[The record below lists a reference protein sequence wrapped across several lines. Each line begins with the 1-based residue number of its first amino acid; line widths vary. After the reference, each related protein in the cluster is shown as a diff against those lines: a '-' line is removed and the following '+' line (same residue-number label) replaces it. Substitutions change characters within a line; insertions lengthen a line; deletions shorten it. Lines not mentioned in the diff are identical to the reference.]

1 MKRKLKIYWICEE
14 ISKTHR
20 ERALAISERGFE
32 LHFFQTHQD
41 LIARVKEERVSIVM
55 VDDRIP
61 TDKAKA
67 LIDVMLMTPELQGVR
82 FILSV
87 ISGNQAIADHAAA
100 SAFRDLIPMAL
111 SDKTWINR
119 VVYSSSRQPLKWPL
133 DHPRISI
140 PSLAKIAIPGRIVWI
155 SPQRVLI
162 EARMRPEPETS
173 LAFTGAFAQA
183 IGAKSISLTVV
194 EHRHSGLVYRFSDA
208 MLCSWA
214 VSEETYEK
222 AQSVLADMKDHCL
235 GPRCRIFLAS
245 SSPSV
250 RQTLAK
256 IFDPNRFDLNF
267 ALQKQSIVDEPKYFS
282 PDVIFIDSAFFGPE
296 QINFI
301 KQAMANIGNDVPI
314 YVLGKS
320 IERVEL
326 QARFPGKNFTVLG
339 GIQARLSDLV
349 YQKYLDSVTKDRQS
363 ADQDA
368 IHLSPNHPFATLKV
382 QMSAR
387 THVLSRGGMSF
398 GVSSS
403 LGLHGVCQV
412 ESPLFTKVLGR
423 SPYVKIHA
431 AVAHA
436 ETEDHHSRVYE
447 SFYSNLSA
455 KERYDLG
462 VGLADYIA
470 QKFVEADAA
479 QLAPLAKVAGDSL
492 ALPTSRVSQPPPQQQ
507 ANLALVA
514 TSAESPPSN
523 PTENLYQLKMMF
535 CTRVFK

>member
-1 MKRKLKIYWICEE
+1 M
-14 ISKTHR
+14 
-20 ERALAISERGFE
+20 
-32 LHFFQTHQD
+32 
-41 LIARVKEERVSIVM
+41 
-55 VDDRIP
+55 
-61 TDKAKA
+61 
-67 LIDVMLMTPELQGVR
+67 
-82 FILSV
+82 
-87 ISGNQAIADHAAA
+87 
-100 SAFRDLIPMAL
+100 
-111 SDKTWINR
+111 
-119 VVYSSSRQPLKWPL
+119 
-133 DHPRISI
+133 
-140 PSLAKIAIPGRIVWI
+140 WI

-222 AQSVLADMKDHCL
+222 AQAVLADMKDHCL

-301 KQAMANIGNDVPI
+301 KQAMANIGDDVPI

-403 LGLHGVCQV
+403 LGLHGICQV

-479 QLAPLAKVAGDSL
+479 QFAPLAKVAGDSL

-507 ANLALVA
+507 QANLALVP
-514 TSAESPPSN
+514 TSAESPPIKSDKK
-523 PTENLYQLKMMF
+523 PLPVEDDVLYASVQIKKTVHTIVSETKEVFASQAFKISLALLAASIFALSVIWASQKYIAPQWQKSGQQYIEVLKK
-535 CTRVFK
+535 TQEKDNTPVPSE